1 MVADGKNHA
10 AAEDFPNYCQRV
22 SKDSLSLPMECRP
35 LKTWLMRSL
44 TYISLFL
51 MCLLFASCQKVAVED
66 DVDVP
71 EGKNLVTF
79 NVGIYQQLP
88 FTEVNAAK
96 TRAQDIASLCKH
108 LDLAVYQGGE
118 RVAKASKDA
127 GDKDFNT
134 LSISLNPG
142 TYHAVILAHNQ
153 DKSPTTTDAEKI
165 TFNSDMSDTF
175 LWSQDITVAEDKGLD
190 VDVNMHRAVA
200 MVRIVTTDVVP
211 DNVSTVQLY
220 YTGGSSTLNAMTG
233 EGCVNSRQTVKRTIS
248 DDMKGKTATFEIYT
262 FPKSDSK
269 GLKLVVTAIAANGQT
284 VFTHTF
290 ENVPVVR
297 NQVTQYKGAL
307 FTNGSA
313 ESDTSSKFR
322 ITTDDEWTTV
332 DKTF

>member
-1 MVADGKNHA
+1 V
-10 AAEDFPNYCQRV
+10 
-22 SKDSLSLPMECRP
+22 
-35 LKTWLMRSL
+35 
-44 TYISLFL
+44 
-51 MCLLFASCQKVAVED
+51 D
-66 DVDVP
+66 DDIDVP

-134 LSISLNPG
+134 LSVSLDPG

-153 DKSPTTTDAEKI
+153 DKSPTTTDARKI
-165 TFNSDMSDTF
+165 TFNGDMSDTF
-175 LWSQDITVAEDKGLD
+175 LWSEDITVAEDKGLD
-190 VDVNMHRAVA
+190 EAVNMHRAVA
-200 MVRIVTTDVVP
+200 MVRIITTDVVP
-211 DNVSTVQLY
+211 ENVSTVQLY
-220 YTGGSSTLNAMTG
+220 YTGGSSTLDAIAG
-233 EGCVNSRQTVKRTIS
+233 EGCVNSRQTVKRTIT
-248 DDMKGKTATFEIYT
+248 DDMRGKTATFEIYT
-262 FPKSDSK
+262 FPKGGSD
-269 GLKLVVTAIAANGQT
+269 GLKLVVTAISPTGQT
-284 VFTHTF
+284 VYTHTF

-307 FTNGSA
+307 FTNGSSG
-313 ESDTSSKFR
+313 SDTSSKFL
-322 ITTDDEWTTV
+322 ITTNDQWTTL